1 MDDTF
6 IHLNRRILIVHD
18 RTAAHADFSK
28 VLGAAVGSATAAA
41 ATPVAKRGNPAV
53 PVVRS
58 SFDLDFA
65 LHGEAGVEL
74 AGEALTSG
82 RPYAVA
88 FVNMSMPGALDG
100 PTTIDQLWAVDPH
113 IQAVICSDHANHDWM
128 AILARLG
135 HADKLLIITKPFE
148 PIEVLQCARA
158 LTRKWFNER
167 TLRLQMQSLE
177 QAVST
182 RTAGLNAANKQLRHL
197 ATHDALTG
205 LPNRVLLEDRL
216 AQAMIHAVQDGRIF
230 ALVLVDID
238 RLQLIN
244 DSFGHRAGDEL
255 LQEVARR
262 LSTAIRSVDTLVRAA
277 GDEFLMII
285 NPIETPEDAKEL
297 AARALE
303 ALKPPMR
310 IAAVAMHATASMG
323 MVFFPRDGTIIEI
336 LMARAGAA
344 MHHAKQRGRNNAQ
357 AFEPSMDTQSPDTA
371 QLQSDL
377 HDALA
382 LRQFELFYQPKV
394 NIATGAVR
402 GVEAL
407 IRWRHPTRGLVSP
420 AQFIPFAEDSGLIGP
435 IGAWVVRE
443 GCRQAAVWRS
453 AGLPAL
459 RVAVNISASQFR
471 QGGLLE
477 IVKEALSDADLDPTY
492 LEMELTE
499 SAVMSDPEESV
510 RILEQLSSMDVL
522 VSVDDFGTGYSS
534 MSYLQRF
541 PLDKLKI
548 DRSFIAEILTRS
560 DDASIVRAIV
570 SLAHGLK
577 LKVVAEGVETHE
589 QLEFL
594 RSIDCDEYQGYYFS
608 AALPAGDFAKLMSR
622 QPGDPEAKIPQ
633 SEMERTHS
641 KLSAYR
647 AR

>member
-6 IHLNRRILIVHD
+6 VHVNRRILIVYD
-18 RTAAHADFSK
+18 KTAAHGDFRRI
-28 VLGAAVGSATAAA
+28 LTGAYGGAAA
-41 ATPVAKRGNPAV
+41 AAAGTPAV
-53 PVVRS
+53 HS
-58 SFDLDFA
+58 SFDLDIA
-65 LHGEAGVEL
+65 QNGEAAVEL
-74 AGEALTSG
+74 AGEALASG

-88 FVNMSMPGALDG
+88 FVNMSLPVGWDG
-100 PTTIDQLWAVDPH
+100 PTTIAQLWAVDPH
-113 IQAVICSDHANHDWM
+113 IQAVICSDHADHDWM

-135 HADKLLIITKPFE
+135 HADKLLIITRPFE
-148 PIEVLQCARA
+148 PIELLQFARA

-167 TLRLQMQSLE
+167 TLSLQMHSLE
-177 QAVST
+177 QAVSK
-182 RTAGLNAANKQLRHL
+182 RTAGLNAANRQLRHL

-205 LPNRVLLEDRL
+205 LPNRILLEDRL
-216 AQAMIHAVQDGRIF
+216 AQAMIRASQDGRIF
-230 ALVLVDID
+230 ALVMVDID

-244 DSFGHRAGDEL
+244 DSFGHRAGDEI

-262 LSTAIRSVDTLVRAA
+262 LSTIIRSVDTLVRVA

-285 NPIETPEDAKEL
+285 NPIEAPEDAKQL
-297 AARALE
+297 VARALD
-303 ALKPPMR
+303 ALKPSMR
-310 IAAVAMHATASMG
+310 IAAVAMHATASIG
-323 MVFFPRDGTIIEI
+323 MAFFPRDGTTIETLI
-336 LMARAGAA
+336 ARAAAA
-344 MHHAKQRGRNNAQ
+344 MYYAKQRGRNNAQ
-357 AFEPSMDTQSPDTA
+357 SFESSMGTQSPDTA

-382 LRQFELFYQPKV
+382 LRQFELYYQPKV
-394 NIATGAVR
+394 NVATGAVR

-443 GCRQAAVWRS
+443 ACRQAAAWRI

-477 IVKEALSDADLDPTY
+477 IVKDALSDAALDPTY
-492 LEMELTE
+492 LEIELTE

-510 RILEQLSSMDVL
+510 KILEQLSIMDVL

-541 PLDKLKI
+541 PIDKLKI
-548 DRSFIAEILTRS
+548 DRSFISEIVTRS

-594 RSIDCDEYQGYYFS
+594 RSVGCDEYQGYYFS
-608 AALPAGDFAKLMSR
+608 AALPAGDFAKLIVR
-622 QPGDPEAKIPQ
+622 QPGDPDAKIPQ

-647 AR
+647 ARRES

>member
-1 MDDTF
+1 M
-6 IHLNRRILIVHD
+6 L
-18 RTAAHADFSK
+18 
-28 VLGAAVGSATAAA
+28 
-41 ATPVAKRGNPAV
+41 
-53 PVVRS
+53 
-58 SFDLDFA
+58 
-65 LHGEAGVEL
+65 
-74 AGEALTSG
+74 
-82 RPYAVA
+82 
-88 FVNMSMPGALDG
+88 
-100 PTTIDQLWAVDPH
+100 
-113 IQAVICSDHANHDWM
+113 
-128 AILARLG
+128 
-135 HADKLLIITKPFE
+135 
-148 PIEVLQCARA
+148 
-158 LTRKWFNER
+158 
-167 TLRLQMQSLE
+167 
-177 QAVST
+177 
-182 RTAGLNAANKQLRHL
+182 
-197 ATHDALTG
+197 
-205 LPNRVLLEDRL
+205 
-216 AQAMIHAVQDGRIF
+216 
-230 ALVLVDID
+230 DID

-262 LSTAIRSVDTLVRAA
+262 LNTIIRSVDTLVRVA

-285 NPIETPEDAKEL
+285 NPIEAPEDARQL
-297 AARALE
+297 MTQALE
-303 ALKPPMR
+303 ALKPSMR
-310 IAAVAMHATASMG
+310 IGDVAMHATASIG
-323 MVFFPRDGTIIEI
+323 MAFFPRDGTTIETLI
-336 LMARAGAA
+336 ARATAA
-344 MHHAKQRGRNNAQ
+344 MYYAKQRGRNNAQ
-357 AFEPSMDTQSPDTA
+357 SFESSMDTQSPDTG

-382 LRQFELFYQPKV
+382 LRQFELYYQPKV
-394 NIATGAVR
+394 NVASGAVR

-443 GCRQAAVWRS
+443 ACRQAAAWRL
-453 AGLPAL
+453 AGLPPM

-492 LEMELTE
+492 LEIELTE

-510 RILEQLSSMDVL
+510 KILEQLSIMDVL

-541 PLDKLKI
+541 PIDKLKI
-548 DRSFIAEILTRS
+548 DRSFISEILTRS

-577 LKVVAEGVETHE
+577 LKVVAEGVETRE

-594 RSIDCDEYQGYYFS
+594 RSIGCDEYQGYYFS
-608 AALPAGDFAKLMSR
+608 AALPAGDFEKLIGR

>member
-1 MDDTF
+1 M
-6 IHLNRRILIVHD
+6 IR
-18 RTAAHADFSK
+18 
-28 VLGAAVGSATAAA
+28 
-41 ATPVAKRGNPAV
+41 
-53 PVVRS
+53 
-58 SFDLDFA
+58 
-65 LHGEAGVEL
+65 EA
-74 AGEALTSG
+74 
-82 RPYAVA
+82 
-88 FVNMSMPGALDG
+88 
-100 PTTIDQLWAVDPH
+100 
-113 IQAVICSDHANHDWM
+113 
-128 AILARLG
+128 
-135 HADKLLIITKPFE
+135 
-148 PIEVLQCARA
+148 
-158 LTRKWFNER
+158 
-167 TLRLQMQSLE
+167 
-177 QAVST
+177 
-182 RTAGLNAANKQLRHL
+182 
-197 ATHDALTG
+197 
-205 LPNRVLLEDRL
+205 
-216 AQAMIHAVQDGRIF
+216 QDGRIF
-230 ALVLVDID
+230 ALVMVDID

-262 LSTAIRSVDTLVRAA
+262 LSTIIRSVDTLVRVA

-285 NPIETPEDAKEL
+285 NPIEAPEDAKQL
-297 AARALE
+297 ATRALE
-303 ALKPPMR
+303 ALKPSMR
-310 IAAVAMHATASMG
+310 IAAVAMHATASIG
-323 MVFFPRDGTIIEI
+323 MAFFPRDGTSIDTLI
-336 LMARAGAA
+336 ARAGAA
-344 MHHAKQRGRNNAQ
+344 MHYAKQRGRNNAQ
-357 AFEPSMDTQSPDTA
+357 SFESSMGTQSPDTA

-382 LRQFELFYQPKV
+382 LRQFELYYQPKV
-394 NIATGAVR
+394 NVATGAVR

-407 IRWRHPTRGLVSP
+407 IRWRHPTRGLVAP

-443 GCRQAAVWRS
+443 ACRQAAVWRI
-453 AGLPAL
+453 AGVPAL

-510 RILEQLSSMDVL
+510 KILEQLSIMDVL

-541 PLDKLKI
+541 PIDKLKI
-548 DRSFIAEILTRS
+548 DRSFISEILTRS

-577 LKVVAEGVETHE
+577 LKVVAEGVETEE

-594 RSIDCDEYQGYYFS
+594 RSIGCDEYQGYYFS
-608 AALPAGDFAKLMSR
+608 AALAAGDFAKLIGR
-622 QPGDPEAKIPQ
+622 QPVDPEAKIPQ

>member
-1 MDDTF
+1 MNDTF
-6 IHLNRRILIVHD
+6 VHLNRRILIVHD
-18 RTAAHADFSK
+18 KTAVHEEFRK
-28 VLGAAVGSATAAA
+28 VLTTADGSAAA
-41 ATPVAKRGNPAV
+41 AVPGKAAI
-53 PVVRS
+53 PVVHS
-58 SFDLDFA
+58 SFELDVTPY
-65 LHGEAGVEL
+65 GEAGVEL
-74 AGEALTSG
+74 AREALASG

-88 FVNMSMPGALDG
+88 FVNMGMPGGWDG
-100 PTTIDQLWAVDPH
+100 PHTIDRLWAVDPH
-113 IQAVICSDHANHDWM
+113 IQAVICSDHADHDWM

-167 TLRLQMQSLE
+167 TLRLQMHSLE
-177 QAVST
+177 TAVST

-216 AQAMIHAVQDGRIF
+216 AQAMIRATQDGRIF

-244 DSFGHRAGDEL
+244 DSLGHRAGDEL

-262 LSTAIRSVDTLVRAA
+262 LSSITRSVDTLVRVA

-285 NPIETPEDAKEL
+285 NPIAAPEDARQL
-297 AARALE
+297 ATLALE

-310 IAAVAMHATASMG
+310 IAAVSMHATASIG
-323 MVFFPRDGTIIEI
+323 MAFFPRDGTTIETLI
-336 LMARAGAA
+336 ARAGAA
-344 MHHAKQRGRNNAQ
+344 MYYAKQRGRNNAQ
-357 AFEPSMDTQSPDTA
+357 SFESSMDTQTPDAA

-382 LRQFELFYQPKV
+382 LRQFELHYQPKV
-394 NIATGAVR
+394 NVATGAVR

-407 IRWRHPTRGLVSP
+407 IRWRHPVRGLVSP

-443 GCRQAAVWRS
+443 ACRQAAAWRI

-492 LEMELTE
+492 LEIELTE

-510 RILEQLSSMDVL
+510 KILEQLSIMDVL

-541 PLDKLKI
+541 PIDKLKI
-548 DRSFIAEILTRS
+548 DRSFISEILTRA

-594 RSIDCDEYQGYYFS
+594 RSIGCDEYQGYYFS
-608 AALPAGDFAKLMSR
+608 AALSAGEFAKLIGR
-622 QPGDPEAKIPQ
+622 QPVDPEAKIPQ

>member
-1 MDDTF
+1 
-6 IHLNRRILIVHD
+6 
-18 RTAAHADFSK
+18 
-28 VLGAAVGSATAAA
+28 
-41 ATPVAKRGNPAV
+41 
-53 PVVRS
+53 
-58 SFDLDFA
+58 
-65 LHGEAGVEL
+65 
-74 AGEALTSG
+74 
-82 RPYAVA
+82 
-88 FVNMSMPGALDG
+88 
-100 PTTIDQLWAVDPH
+100 
-113 IQAVICSDHANHDWM
+113 M

-135 HADKLLIITKPFE
+135 HADKLLIVTRPFE
-148 PIEVLQCARA
+148 PIELLQFARA

-182 RTAGLNAANKQLRHL
+182 RTAGLNAANRQLRHL

-216 AQAMIHAVQDGRIF
+216 AQAMIRAAQDGRIF
-230 ALVLVDID
+230 ALVMVDID

-262 LSTAIRSVDTLVRAA
+262 LSTIIRSVDTLVRVA

-285 NPIETPEDAKEL
+285 NPIEAPEDAKQL
-297 AARALE
+297 VTRALE
-303 ALKPPMR
+303 ALKPSMR
-310 IAAVAMHATASMG
+310 IAAVAMHATASIG
-323 MVFFPRDGTIIEI
+323 MAFFPRDGTTIETLI
-336 LMARAGAA
+336 ARAAAA
-344 MHHAKQRGRNNAQ
+344 MYYAKQRGRNNAQ
-357 AFEPSMDTQSPDTA
+357 SFESSMDTQSPETA

-382 LRQFELFYQPKV
+382 LRQFELYYQPKV
-394 NIATGAVR
+394 NVATGAVR

-443 GCRQAAVWRS
+443 ACRQAAAWRV

-477 IVKEALSDADLDPTY
+477 IVKEALSDAALDPTY
-492 LEMELTE
+492 LEIELTE

-510 RILEQLSSMDVL
+510 KILEQLSIMDVL

-541 PLDKLKI
+541 PIDKLKI
-548 DRSFIAEILTRS
+548 DRSFISEILTRS

-594 RSIDCDEYQGYYFS
+594 RSVGCDEYQGYYFS
-608 AALPAGDFAKLMSR
+608 AALPAADFAKLIGR